1 MPLDEPNIL
10 TLNPE
15 DTYTDRKLKSILDHY
30 MKKKLDFTIRIH
42 KDLNLMNHPSEVE
55 REDFSKK
62 FEIDVE
68 ENNSISKDDISRWFR
83 KYCKGKE
90 IKDRWQLS
98 TEFKVEPVVIIT
110 SAFAVAHFLYRV
122 YNR

>member
-1 MPLDEPNIL
+1 MPSDEPNIL

-55 REDFSKK
+55 REDFLKK

-68 ENNSISKDDISRWFR
+68 ENNPISKDDISRWFR
-83 KYCKGKE
+83 KYYKGKE

-98 TEFKVEPVVIIT
+98 TEIKVEPVVIIT
-110 SAFAVAHFLYRV
+110 SAFAVGHFLYRV